1 MVRVKAPSTR
11 LLLVFV
17 SALVITFVLTQA
29 RLTPAQ
35 PATGAAPALKTIA
48 HIVVHA
54 HRHSP
59 AQLNKGS

>member
-1 MVRVKAPSTR
+1 MVRVKVPSTR
-11 LLLVFV
+11 LLVVFV
-17 SALVITFVLTQA
+17 SALVIAFVLTQS

-35 PATGAAPALKTIA
+35 PATGASPELKTIA

-54 HRHSP
+54 HHHSP

>member
-1 MVRVKAPSTR
+1 MVRVKVPSTR

-17 SALVITFVLTQA
+17 LALVIAFVLTQA

-35 PATGAAPALKTIA
+35 PATGGGPSLKTIA
-48 HIVVHA
+48 NIVVHA
-54 HRHSP
+54 HRHAP